1 MLCFITMNELFCRQ
15 LIVNLVSSLINSTST
30 DSEEMS
36 EDSESNSDEEIFV
49 NTPNKKKSR
58 VNIKKTNCS
67 MSSLNAWYQVKLYF
81 YLRQAAL
88 GLPLTVVVIVEDH
101 DDVSL
106 PLILNCYNLV
116 SFHQNLMKLVLN

>member
-1 MLCFITMNELFCRQ
+1 MIGLWLYAAHERLTVLLCFITMNELFCRQ

-36 EDSESNSDEEIFV
+36 EDSDSNSDEEIFV

-67 MSSLNAWYQVKLYF
+67 MSSLNAWYQVKLLLF
-81 YLRQAAL
+81 LLRIMVMLAYL
-88 GLPLTVVVIVEDH
+88 
-101 DDVSL
+101 
-106 PLILNCYNLV
+106 
-116 SFHQNLMKLVLN
+116 